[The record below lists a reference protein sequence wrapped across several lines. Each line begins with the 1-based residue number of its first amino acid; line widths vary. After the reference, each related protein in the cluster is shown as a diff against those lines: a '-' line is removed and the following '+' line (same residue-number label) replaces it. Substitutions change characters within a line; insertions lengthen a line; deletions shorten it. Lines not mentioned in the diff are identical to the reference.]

1 MLQLLSVSWSREALS
16 CRNKVFTFPVPS
28 ALKTKSTSF
37 CMAASFPLGLES
49 NIRILEKPA
58 LIPYRTS
65 HWSYSRSNPLVCFFH
80 LRCLN
85 LKFVLIYFLEFGES
99 SCSILNLQHPEESL
113 QNGGSSVKM
122 YWIIHWVSNLII
134 EIEKTI
140 RKSFSATFP
149 RKRLS
154 NENGELIIFYL
165 GPKSWS
171 VNTDFRGKRNL
182 RLNCLWFC
190 IPAQKTPL
198 VA

>member
-1 MLQLLSVSWSREALS
+1 MLQLLSISWSCEALS

-28 ALKTKSTSF
+28 ALNKIYQFLHGFLFSF
-37 CMAASFPLGLES
+37 RLES

-65 HWSYSRSNPLVCFFH
+65 LRSYSRSNPLVCFFH